1 VSQQHFCIYHANCAD
16 GFGAAWVMREWYKR
30 EGWVQDHGVDLKF
43 IPAAYQDSPPV
54 LPRGA
59 TVKIL
64 DFSYKKDALLRM
76 ADQVGDEGTI
86 VILDHHKTAQADLAN
101 FIDDGKPKDIPIYAT
116 FDMNRSGAGMAWD
129 YFFGGKRP
137 AFINHIEDRDLWRF
151 DIPFTKEI
159 QQAIFSHP
167 YDFDTWDTFKYEPVL
182 KVLKTEG
189 EALLR
194 KHFKD
199 INELLPTVTYMRTVE
214 GHNVPFANVPYFFSS
229 DAGNIL
235 CEQYDPSLFSVC
247 YWDIP
252 VGRQLSLRSLEGKGL
267 DVSVIARAIG
277 SQAGAISGGGHKHA
291 AGAVITH
298 EHPLARREQSE
309 TGRAKLSTDI

>member
-101 FIDDGKPKDIPIYAT
+101 FIDDACAERYSHLRLS
-116 FDMNRSGAGMAWD
+116 FDMNQKRCSYGVGLLLQRWQTPCIHSIISKIVISGASSYG
-129 YFFGGKRP
+129 P
-137 AFINHIEDRDLWRF
+137 ISLE
-151 DIPFTKEI
+151 EI
-159 QQAIFSHP
+159 QQATLFSIP
-167 YDFDTWDTFKYEPVL
+167 YDFDTVWDELIKYEPVL
-182 KVLKTEG
+182 KVHEDVREKL
-189 EALLR
+189 LLR

-199 INELLPTVTYMRTVE
+199 INELLPTVTMQCVLSRDTKYLFCKCTV
-214 GHNVPFANVPYFFSS
+214 HVDSS
-229 DAGNIL
+229 DAGNIS
-235 CEQYDPSLFSVC
+235 CANSMIKTEFAVC

-252 VGRQLSLRSLEGKGL
+252 RW
-267 DVSVIARAIG
+267 
-277 SQAGAISGGGHKHA
+277 
-291 AGAVITH
+291 
-298 EHPLARREQSE
+298 
-309 TGRAKLSTDI
+309 